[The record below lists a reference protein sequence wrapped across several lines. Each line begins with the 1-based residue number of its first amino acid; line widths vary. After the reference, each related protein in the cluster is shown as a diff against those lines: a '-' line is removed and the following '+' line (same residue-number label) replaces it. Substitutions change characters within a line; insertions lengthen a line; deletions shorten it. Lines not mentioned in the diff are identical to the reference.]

1 MGRKH
6 AQWRQQRRKRVGTG
20 GEATMPATTPAASGH
35 PRCQP
40 ATVPCRHPFK
50 AGARER
56 SAARPPELTPQPR
69 SPPLARRL
77 LQFLIS
83 AVVEL

>member
-35 PRCQP
+35 PPLP
-40 ATVPCRHPFK
+40 ACNCALPPPFQ
-50 AGARER
+50 GRG
-56 SAARPPELTPQPR
+56 S
-69 SPPLARRL
+69 
-77 LQFLIS
+77 
-83 AVVEL
+83 

>member
-1 MGRKH
+1 
-6 AQWRQQRRKRVGTG
+6 
-20 GEATMPATTPAASGH
+20 MPATTPAASGH